1 MRYFIKANEY
11 GMNMHPKIHYLNLQ
25 KIVVTNFF
33 KFCIQ
38 EILYNAIMHKC
49 RFGQA
54 YCIDLLKRILRKF
67 IVIFLNFIQISMYY
81 GCLYHYLE
89 FKLEK

>member
-67 IVIFLNFIQISMYY
+67 IVIFFEIYTNFYVLWMLIPLSRI
-81 GCLYHYLE
+81 
-89 FKLEK
+89 

>member
-38 EILYNAIMHKC
+38 EILYNAI
-49 RFGQA
+49 
-54 YCIDLLKRILRKF
+54 
-67 IVIFLNFIQISMYY
+67 FLNFIQISMYY